1 LRLLRLHEPVCL
13 PALTFS
19 LPPACHLPV
28 QWHRGLVGKVE
39 QGTVPADILPPSHLA
54 HILVA
59 AAPPL
64 PAPAPAQRGSSAGI
78 SAQQQPA
85 GPSCPAGSGG
95 LAAKEQPPQQ
105 QATGLATAAAGQA
118 GQACSRLQ
126 AAPQMQQCA
135 GGTAPP
141 LPVAEQAGQLAQG
154 TAATGRGD
162 TSATLLAPADSELLI
177 SMGAGRAASYTLSTG
192 AGPLA
197 SLQLHREQPVA
208 GVIAA
213 AVVPAAAAAAVP
225 SSAII
230 GRQSAAVS
238 TGPILPPPFPTHHP
252 HGGTATAAAAAA
264 AGVKGAAPEADRPA
278 AFVAPAPPAVPW
290 PASAAATA
298 AAAAPAGAPGSAP
311 QPGLASAALTTS
323 WVAGSLPWRAAAPG
337 AVPEA
342 PADDLLAL
350 LGGAPWQPPPPVWA
364 ADQSALQAAS
374 ARFSTLSLD
383 RELAPAAGYLR
394 HGQSAGGA
402 DGSERASKRRC
413 TPSMGGG
420 NAAAG
425 YAAADSSAAAASGPH
440 AQHWQHTD
448 RSCFAQQQVSGPG
461 AASGGGSPTNGGG
474 RAFPLPLG
482 GPAGCGG
489 PMPSVCPFPG
499 ATGSFNGA
507 ASAPLAAGAALF
519 NASAAASG
527 QTPFSAGRP
536 PSTARKSTKKVR
548 KRGDLVAT
556 CQPCQ
561 PCRLQPTPFF
571 ARLPSLR
578 SLLCSLSVCRH
589 PSNTTAGGCSSLLP
603 P

>member
-1 LRLLRLHEPVCL
+1 MRLLRLHEPVCL

-54 HILVA
+54 QILVA

-95 LAAKEQPPQQ
+95 HAAKEQPPQQ

-135 GGTAPP
+135 GGPAPP

-154 TAATGRGD
+154 TADTGRGD

-213 AVVPAAAAAAVP
+213 AVVPAAAAAVP

-252 HGGTATAAAAAA
+252 HGGTAAAA
-264 AGVKGAAPEADRPA
+264 AGAGAKGAAPEADRPA

-290 PASAAATA
+290 PASAAAAAA
-298 AAAAPAGAPGSAP
+298 AAAAPAGAPGSAR
-311 QPGLASAALTTS
+311 QPGLACAALSTS
-323 WVAGSLPWRAAAPG
+323 WAAGSLPWQAAAPG

-350 LGGAPWQPPPPVWA
+350 LGGVPWQPPPPPSG
-364 ADQSALQAAS
+364 QQTSRRCRQRRHGS
-374 ARFSTLSLD
+374 AR
-383 RELAPAAGYLR
+383 
-394 HGQSAGGA
+394 
-402 DGSERASKRRC
+402 
-413 TPSMGGG
+413 
-420 NAAAG
+420 
-425 YAAADSSAAAASGPH
+425 
-440 AQHWQHTD
+440 
-448 RSCFAQQQVSGPG
+448 
-461 AASGGGSPTNGGG
+461 
-474 RAFPLPLG
+474 
-482 GPAGCGG
+482 
-489 PMPSVCPFPG
+489 
-499 ATGSFNGA
+499 
-507 ASAPLAAGAALF
+507 
-519 NASAAASG
+519 
-527 QTPFSAGRP
+527 
-536 PSTARKSTKKVR
+536 
-548 KRGDLVAT
+548 
-556 CQPCQ
+556 
-561 PCRLQPTPFF
+561 
-571 ARLPSLR
+571 
-578 SLLCSLSVCRH
+578 
-589 PSNTTAGGCSSLLP
+589 
-603 P
+603 